1 MSSIDLLHNNFLFFY
16 NISQHLEFPNTYT
29 ILNNW
34 TIDVAGF
41 DANNQPLLLDI
52 LPSQLLFM
60 VHPLNQIPLHLPP
73 LLLKIDI
80 NKCCLI
86 LVVPLWFPS
95 PLLPPPLSHLFH
107 KWQRDPIGFI
117 PIINLRQM
125 PQIAF
130 VAFKKF
136 QRSDCEERLHF
147 QSWWRI
153 PKPKTTFFND
163 IIIGLTKVEIRLYGV
178 HLA

>member
-86 LVVPLWFPS
+86 LVVPL
-95 PLLPPPLSHLFH
+95 
-107 KWQRDPIGFI
+107 
-117 PIINLRQM
+117 
-125 PQIAF
+125 
-130 VAFKKF
+130 
-136 QRSDCEERLHF
+136 
-147 QSWWRI
+147 
-153 PKPKTTFFND
+153 
-163 IIIGLTKVEIRLYGV
+163 
-178 HLA
+178 